1 MKKALFLLALPILF
15 SCNSNQ
21 PKVESN
27 AEFIGEKFDDAAPI
41 TMAELNEKMKAG
53 GPIEATVT
61 APITAV
67 CQVKGCWMTL
77 QNLGGEDVRITFK
90 DYAFFVPKDCK
101 GKTAIIHGTASMDT
115 TSVEELKHFA
125 EDDGKAKEEIE
136 KITEPKIEMVF
147 EASGVKLK

>member
-1 MKKALFLLALPILF
+1 MKKALLLLALPILF

-21 PKVESN
+21 PAVV
-27 AEFIGEKFDDAAPI
+27 AGADFIGEKFDDAAPI

-53 GPIEATVT
+53 GPVEATVT

-67 CQVKGCWMTL
+67 CQAKGCWMTL
-77 QNLGGEDVRITFK
+77 ENPGAEDVRITFK
-90 DYAFFVPKDCK
+90 DYAFFVPKDSK

-115 TSVEELKHFA
+115 TTVEELKHFA
-125 EDDGKAKEEIE
+125 EDDGKTKEEIE

>member
-1 MKKALFLLALPILF
+1 MKKAILLLALPILF

-21 PKVESN
+21 PTLVAS
-27 AEFIGEKFDDAAPI
+27 ADFIGEKFDDAAPI
-41 TMAELNEKMKAG
+41 SMAELNEKMKAG
-53 GPIEATVT
+53 GPIEATVK
-61 APITAV
+61 APVTAV

-77 QNLGGEDVRITFK
+77 QNPGGEDVRITFK
-90 DYAFFVPKDCK
+90 DYAFFVPKDSK

-125 EDDGKAKEEIE
+125 EDDGKSKEEIE

-147 EASGVKLK
+147 EASGVKLN